1 MAINR
6 SHLARFVVL
15 PVLGLGL
22 ILGCLWRWTSWH
34 ERLGVQTLVHG
45 ARVLQSHPVWAP
57 LIVMGVFVIAGLLM
71 VAHAAALWATALT
84 FDPLH
89 AILYCELGSLAS
101 GIVVYGLARVLR
113 EGVVRRI
120 AGSYMERVSRALGRR
135 GVLTLVVL
143 HTFPICPFSI
153 LNLIA
158 GATHIRFRDFVLGTI
173 LGATPGIL
181 FLCFFGH
188 HVVNTFHHPSALNIG
203 LLAAFIAVG
212 ALVLRG
218 FRKHALQPE

>member
-1 MAINR
+1 MTIFMA
-6 SHLARFVVL
+6 
-15 PVLGLGL
+15 
-22 ILGCLWRWTSWH
+22 
-34 ERLGVQTLVHG
+34 
-45 ARVLQSHPVWAP
+45 
-57 LIVMGVFVIAGLLM
+57 AGLLM
-71 VAHAAALWATALT
+71 FAHAAVLWATALT

-89 AILYCELGSLAS
+89 AILYCEMGSLAS
-101 GIVVYGLARVLR
+101 GVFVYGLARVLR

-181 FLCFFGH
+181 FVCLFGH
-188 HVVNTFHHPSALNIG
+188 HVVHTLHHPSALNIG
-203 LLAAFIAVG
+203 LLVLFVG
-212 ALVLRG
+212 VGILVLRR
-218 FRKHALQPE
+218 FRQHTLVQ